1 MTLNWGYLAGTVLF
15 GGSVLVALE
24 ITARNFAPVF
34 WATIVASTTAG
45 TTMADFADK
54 CVWDKRYQQTYAYIG
69 PFVVDLAKRYAGNDL
84 ACGDCHLEAG
94 TKTSG
99 LPLVGLYSDFPRYSA
114 RSGTDISIED
124 RINSCMTRSMNGR
137 RLPVDAPA
145 MQALAAYVK
154 FLSSNIPLDKQV
166 PYDRSGRVPELDRA
180 ADPVH
185 GKVVYA
191 RVCAGCHQA
200 DGVGIAANPKALASG
215 YVVPPLWGKESF
227 NDGAGNGADHHARK
241 FRLCQHAARRDAC
254 GADAF
259 VCRGWDVAAYVELQ
273 PRPTK
278 SGLARDFS
286 TDLLAKPVDAPYG
299 PYADHFPETQHKYG
313 PFMPIR
319 AEIARLKAA
328 QKVRNARLRPRQPAI
343 SFRAA
348 AAHRTRIRAGARC
361 PAECWCG
368 HWQR

>member
-1 MTLNWGYLAGTVLF
+1 MSLRRLRVAGMVMFGSLVFGAAAGAQNAAVTRVADAGTLPDSAHDRQTRL
-15 GGSVLVALE
+15 GRGL
-24 ITARNFAPVF
+24 IT
-34 WATIVASTTAG
+34 
-45 TTMADFADK
+45 K
-54 CVWDKRYQQTYAYIG
+54 TYAYIG
-69 PFVVDLAKRYAGNDL
+69 PFVADLAKRYAGNDL

-94 TKTSG
+94 TKTFG

-114 RSGTDISIED
+114 RSGAEISIED

-137 RLPVDAPA
+137 RLPVDAPP

-185 GKVVYA
+185 GKAIYA

-200 DGVGIAANPKALASG
+200 DGAGIAANPKALALG
-215 YVVPPLWGKESF
+215 YVVPPLWGNDSF
-227 NDGAGNGADHHARK
+227 NDGAGMARIITFANFAYANMPPGAT
-241 FRLCQHAARRDAC
+241 HAAPTLSSVEA
-254 GADAF
+254 
-259 VCRGWDVAAYVELQ
+259 WDVAAYVESQ
-273 PRPTK
+273 PRPRK

-286 TDLLAKPVDAPYG
+286 SDLLAKPVDAPYG

-313 PFMPIR
+313 PFTPIR

-328 QKVRNARLRPRQPAI
+328 QKMRNAD
-343 SFRAA
+343 
-348 AAHRTRIRAGARC
+348 
-361 PAECWCG
+361 
-368 HWQR
+368 